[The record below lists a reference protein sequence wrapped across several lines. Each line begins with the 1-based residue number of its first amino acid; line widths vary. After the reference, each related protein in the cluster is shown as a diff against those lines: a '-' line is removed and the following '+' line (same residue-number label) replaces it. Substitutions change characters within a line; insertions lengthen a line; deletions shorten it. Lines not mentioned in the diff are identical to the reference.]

1 MVKTVIGNC
10 DFSFGT
16 HIVGI
21 LNATPDSFSDGGL
34 FCDKDAALYRAQTMI
49 NQGAEIIDIG
59 GESTRPGY
67 TPVSDDEEIER
78 VVPIVRQIKANFDIP
93 LSVDTYKYSV
103 ALEALKSGA
112 DMINDIWGF
121 KKAPEIAKIVKK
133 YNACCC
139 LMHNRANMEY
149 KDFFGDIKK
158 DLQGSINIA
167 LSNGI
172 CREKIIIDAGVGF
185 AKDFR
190 QNLEAI
196 KQTERLS
203 SELGYPIMVAVS
215 RKSVIGN
222 VLKADVSQRLFGTLA
237 STAYAYFSGA
247 RFVRVHDV
255 AENKQVIDML
265 DAISRGEAYGR

>member
-1 MVKTVIGNC
+1 MKTVIGNRE
-10 DFSFGT
+10 FSCKT

-21 LNATPDSFSDGGL
+21 LNLTPDSFSDGGL
-34 FCDKDAALYRAQTMI
+34 FADNDAILYRTQEMI
-49 NQGAEIIDIG
+49 AQGAAVIDIG

-67 TPVSDDEEIER
+67 TPISEKEETQR
-78 VVPIVRQIKANFDIP
+78 VLPALQLIKSNFDIP
-93 LSVDTYKYSV
+93 VSVDTYKYGV
-103 ALEALKSGA
+103 ALAALENGA

-121 KKAPEIAKIVKK
+121 KKSPDIAKIVKK

-139 LMHNRANMEY
+139 LMHNRVDNVY
-149 KDFFGDIKK
+149 DDFFDNVKS
-158 DLQGSINIA
+158 DLRESIDIA

-172 CREKIIIDAGVGF
+172 CAEKIVIDAGIGF
-185 AKDFR
+185 AKNTG
-190 QNLEAI
+190 QNLEAL

-215 RKSVIGN
+215 RKSVIGT
-222 VLKADVSQRLFGTLA
+222 VLNAKVTQRLNGTLA